1 MNKFLL
7 TFKLTFHIFLFSL
20 LATGGYIVLFRPD
33 TQIIIFILFI
43 PIATAILTLPLIYII
58 FKPVAYLY
66 NTINMIQS
74 SNSDY
79 SLHSHFRGKI
89 GQFNEVVDEIIQYF
103 KNNSSV
109 MYDLHSEV
117 TEQSEM
123 NSNLVVRL
131 NQLQKL
137 FENANTAIFIYT
149 IDGFLM
155 EVNSKACRMLG
166 YCREELL
173 KTTFYQ
179 LQTEEALHRSTEAQK
194 TGDDSLSVRYESAFK
209 NKNGDVFPVEISTSA
224 IDLEKGIMQSMV
236 NDISERKSIENAL
249 QDSEDRFRTFMETA
263 SDLMFITDTEGQFT
277 YVNLAMVKSL
287 GYPEDVLLELDIRD
301 ILHNNEKKID
311 SIRDSWLLDEKQ
323 KEIMLKTRRKAILW
337 GEIQTVG
344 IFTDDGV
351 FQGIRGIIRDIT
363 ERKKIEESQRLAQL
377 GKLAAD
383 VAHGIK
389 NQLTAVIY
397 IAEMAVMENS
407 DDTEKKE
414 AIQQILDQCW
424 EINDIVRRLLN
435 FSTPSMGDF
444 QPANIHSIIN
454 LVIGLVEKQYMK
466 NGVKINKDYDTSLPQ
481 LTVDDKQMREVF
493 MNLIQNA
500 YESLEGEGSIT
511 IKTMQLGEYVQI
523 NFIDTGCG
531 IKEKEM
537 RRIFDP
543 FFTTKKNGTG
553 LGVSACYGILKAH
566 GGNLKYES
574 SEGEGTTVSVLLPV
588 LPPKSVDNNKKDN
601 L

>member
-1 MNKFLL
+1 MSKIQLSC
-7 TFKLTFHIFLFSL
+7 KLTFYIFLFSL
-20 LATGGYIVLFRPD
+20 VVTGGYAVLFKPD
-33 TQIIIFILFI
+33 TEIVILVLFVPVI
-43 PIATAILTLPLIYII
+43 TAILSFPLIYLV
-58 FKPVAYLY
+58 FKPISHLY
-66 NTINMIQS
+66 NSINMIHS

-79 SLHSHFRGKI
+79 SLQSNFNGKLS
-89 GQFNEVVDEIIQYF
+89 QLSDAVNEIVQSF
-103 KNNSSV
+103 KDNSSL

-117 TEQSEM
+117 AEQDKM
-123 NSNLVVRL
+123 NSNLIVRL

-149 IDGFLM
+149 IDGFLI
-155 EVNSKACRMLG
+155 EVNSKACEMLG
-166 YCREELL
+166 YFREELL
-173 KTTFYQ
+173 KISFYQ

-194 TGDDSLSVRYESAFK
+194 TGDDSLSVRYESVIK
-209 NKNGDVFPVEISTSA
+209 DKNGHTFPVEISTSA
-224 IDLEKGIMQSMV
+224 VDLDKGIMQSMV
-236 NDISERKSIENAL
+236 NDISERKEMENAL
-249 QDSEDRFRTFMETA
+249 HDSEDRFRTFMETA
-263 SDLMFITDTEGQFT
+263 SDLMFITDAEGQFK
-277 YVNLAMVKSL
+277 YVNRAMINSL
-287 GYPEDVLLELDIRD
+287 GYPGDVLLELDIKD
-301 ILHNNEKKID
+301 ILHKDEKKKINNLK
-311 SIRDSWLLDEKQ
+311 DSWLLDEKQ
-323 KEIMLKTRRKAILW
+323 NEIMLRTRKKTSLW

-344 IFTDDGV
+344 IFTDDG
-351 FQGIRGIIRDIT
+351 FFRGIRGIIRDIT

-383 VAHGIK
+383 VAHGVK

-407 DDTEKKE
+407 DDTDKKE

-435 FSTPSMGDF
+435 FSTPSIGDF

-466 NGVKINKDYDTSLPQ
+466 NGVKIKKEYDNSLPQ

-500 YESLEGEGSIT
+500 YEAIEEEGVIT
-511 IKTMQLGEYVQI
+511 IKTTKLGEFVQI
-523 NFIDTGCG
+523 DFMDTGCG
-531 IKEKEM
+531 IKEVEM
-537 RRIFDP
+537 RKIFDP

-566 GGNLKYES
+566 GGNLKYNS
-574 SEGEGTTVSVLLPV
+574 SEGEGTTVSVLLPA
-588 LPPKSVDNNKKDN
+588 LPPKQVKYKQ
-601 L
+601 

>member
-1 MNKFLL
+1 MNKFLITL
-7 TFKLTFHIFLFSL
+7 KLAFYILLFSI
-20 LATGGYIVLFRPD
+20 LATGGYIVLFKPD

-43 PIATAILTLPLIYII
+43 PIVTAILTFPLIYII
-58 FKPVAYLY
+58 FRPISNLY

-79 SLHSHFRGKI
+79 TVHSHFSGKI
-89 GQFNEVVDEIIQYF
+89 SQLNEVVDETIQYF

-117 TEQSEM
+117 TEQNEM

-137 FENANTAIFIYT
+137 FENANTAIFMYT
-149 IDGFLM
+149 IDGFLI
-155 EVNSKACRMLG
+155 EVNSKACKMLG

-173 KTTFYQ
+173 KISFYQ

-194 TGDDSLSVRYESAFK
+194 TGDDSLSVRYESLFK

-224 IDLEKGIMQSMV
+224 IDLDKGIMQSMV
-236 NDISERKSIENAL
+236 NDISERRNMENAL

-263 SDLMFITDTEGQFT
+263 SDLMFITDVKGQFT
-277 YVNLAMVKSL
+277 YVNRAMVNSL
-287 GYPEDVLLELDIRD
+287 GYPEEVLLELDIRD
-301 ILHNNEKKID
+301 IIHKNEEKKINN
-311 SIRDSWLLDEKQ
+311 IRDSWLLDEKQ
-323 KEIMLKTRRKAILW
+323 NEIMLKTRGKVILW

-344 IFTDDGV
+344 IFTDDGI

-383 VAHGIK
+383 VAHGVK

-435 FSTPSMGDF
+435 FSTPSVGDF
-444 QPANIHSIIN
+444 QPANIHSIID

-500 YESLEGEGSIT
+500 YESLEGEGTIT
-511 IKTMQLGEYVQI
+511 IKTMKLGEYVQI

-537 RRIFDP
+537 RKIFDP

-566 GGNLKYES
+566 GGNLKYDS

-588 LPPKSVDNNKKDN
+588 LPPKSVDNNKKK
-601 L
+601 